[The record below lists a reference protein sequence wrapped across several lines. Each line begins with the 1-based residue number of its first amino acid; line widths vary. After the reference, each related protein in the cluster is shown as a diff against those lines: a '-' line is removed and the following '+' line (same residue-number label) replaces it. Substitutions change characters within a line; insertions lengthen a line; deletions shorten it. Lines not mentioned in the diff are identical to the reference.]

1 MDLIPRSIMGE
12 GRHVA
17 ASLANVVAEALGI
30 EGVA

>member
-1 MDLIPRSIMGE
+1 MGE